1 MNLRRR
7 RIRDGCHGTLE
18 GMCCLS
24 PTMEPILRE
33 EARDRRAEHSR
44 EDGASLREGE
54 CHTLKQRAGQ
64 TGRSAVHFAGWPCLP
79 EYRLCSEK
87 DKPLIKEI

>member
-1 MNLRRR
+1 MVVMAHWK
-7 RIRDGCHGTLE
+7 GCAVRPRQWSPFHGRKPGIGEQTL
-18 GMCCLS
+18 
-24 PTMEPILRE
+24 
-33 EARDRRAEHSR
+33 RAEHST

>member
-1 MNLRRR
+1 MVVMAHWK
-7 RIRDGCHGTLE
+7 GCAVRPRQWSPFHGRKPGIGEQT
-18 GMCCLS
+18 
-24 PTMEPILRE
+24 
-33 EARDRRAEHSR
+33 RRAEHST